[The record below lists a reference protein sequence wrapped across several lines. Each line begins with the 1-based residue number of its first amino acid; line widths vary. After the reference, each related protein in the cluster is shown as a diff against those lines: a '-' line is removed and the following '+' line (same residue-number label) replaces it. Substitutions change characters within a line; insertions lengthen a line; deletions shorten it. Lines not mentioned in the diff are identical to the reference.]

1 MSTEPRGSALPGT
14 TTRGQ
19 AAPDFTPH
27 TAGGA
32 APGGHLGCKMPKCQQ
47 ADGISMRLYQSLLRP
62 QRNPGAG
69 LDCFRFIFLPKIKA
83 WEDNC
88 RNIKRDFGKFPEN
101 ASCELR
107 PGSGPEGGGSGS
119 RLHQAGS
126 LLLTGSRPHGAGMAA
141 SAHAPAGPYLPRPA
155 MPCTTGLAQCGTQ
168 RPHRRR

>member
-1 MSTEPRGSALPGT
+1 MLSLEPPPEGRRLPISHPIQREGQLQEATWAAKCPNVSKQMASPRGSTSLSSGRREILA
-14 TTRGQ
+14 Q
-19 AAPDFTPH
+19 EE
-27 TAGGA
+27 
-32 APGGHLGCKMPKCQQ
+32 
-47 ADGISMRLYQSLLRP
+47 RL
-62 QRNPGAG
+62 G